1 MNESPPPK
9 SPPFYTLAPLIKD
22 GPHCLMCKDIKGMES
37 AVLERVEF
45 YYSGSPWQRI
55 VRQSDDVFALV
66 ERQIIKWPTL
76 DRIVAARFR
85 IRLKNDRRT
94 RRITIRPA
102 LRPLGIP
109 DSASPIV
116 EEWLQKRKF
125 METQTDEGKSVE

>member
-1 MNESPPPK
+1 
-9 SPPFYTLAPLIKD
+9 
-22 GPHCLMCKDIKGMES
+22 MCKDIKGMES